1 MKIFRG
7 KRSNSIAKERLE
19 LMLETSPLDDNSQ
32 IISQANQEIKQIIN
46 KYFDIDSNDYE
57 IKVLLKQIQ
66 KRAKN
71 VKTI

>member
-7 KRSNSIAKERLE
+7 KRSNSIAKERLK
-19 LMLETSPLDDNSQ
+19 LMLETSPFDDNSQ

>member
-7 KRSNSIAKERLE
+7 KRSNSIAKERLK

-66 KRAKN
+66 KIAKN

>member
-7 KRSNSIAKERLE
+7 KRSNSIAKERLK